1 MCAAGNTSI
10 SSSIPYPAYFWYDKR
25 QVPYAQTGE
34 KTGMK
39 LAYTA
44 DLHGNP
50 SLYKRL
56 FAEAARMKADAVVI
70 GGDLL
75 PKTGPSGTLIEEQRQ
90 FIQRE
95 LRPALE
101 AFHTAIPGVETFL
114 MMGNDD
120 FAVNMDQ
127 LEEMECDGLVKLLHL
142 RTHPLTDS
150 LSIAGYGCVPPTSF
164 LIKDWERLDGERAS
178 VPVRSYQACSSAPDG
193 IVPVDVRE
201 WFITHN
207 TIGEDLETLAR
218 LSEPAGTVYVMHT
231 PPFGTTLDVLRNG
244 RHAGSRLVRRF
255 IEECAP
261 PLTLHGHI
269 HESHHMTMELTDRI
283 GGTVCINPGQSE
295 KLLHAVIIDLS
306 GQSFTRI
313 SSMTAKT
320 R

>member
-1 MCAAGNTSI
+1 MAHDLKILHA
-10 SSSIPYPAYFWYDKR
+10 
-25 QVPYAQTGE
+25 
-34 KTGMK
+34 
-39 LAYTA
+39 A
-44 DLHGNP
+44 DLHGNL
-50 SLYKRL
+50 SHYRRL
-56 FAEAARMKADAVVI
+56 LFLAEKEKADCIVI

-75 PKTGPSGTLIEEQRQ
+75 PGGLPLAVLAEAQRR
-90 FIQRE
+90 FIINC
-95 LRPALE
+95 LRPLFEKFKEVNLE
-101 AFHTAIPGVETFL
+101 KTIYL

-120 FAVNMDQ
+120 FAINMDR
-127 LEEMECDGLVKLLHL
+127 LEEMECDGLVKSLHL

-164 LIKDWERLDGERAS
+164 LIKDWERLDGERAA
-178 VPVRSYQACSSAPDG
+178 VPARSYQACSSAPDG

-218 LSEPAGTVYVMHT
+218 LSEPASTVYVMHT

-255 IEECAP
+255 IEEYMP

-283 GGTVCINPGQSE
+283 GRTVCINPGQSE
-295 KLLHAVIIDLS
+295 KVLHAVIINLS
-306 GQSFTRI
+306 GQNLSRI
-313 SSMTAKT
+313 SSMTAKIP
-320 R
+320 